1 MPHPGEPTI
10 GGGTNA
16 RPLAETLAETGP
28 GTPDDAIGPEDRTIP
43 ELTELAD
50 SPEGRRIEQKLRAE
64 ALARRRGEDEDEALE
79 DPTGHA

>member
-1 MPHPGEPTI
+1 MPYPGEPTI

-16 RPLAETLAETGP
+16 RPPAEGLARSGP
-28 GTPDDAIGPEDRTIP
+28 DGVGPEARTIP

-64 ALARRRGEDEDEALE
+64 ALARRRSEDEDDAVE